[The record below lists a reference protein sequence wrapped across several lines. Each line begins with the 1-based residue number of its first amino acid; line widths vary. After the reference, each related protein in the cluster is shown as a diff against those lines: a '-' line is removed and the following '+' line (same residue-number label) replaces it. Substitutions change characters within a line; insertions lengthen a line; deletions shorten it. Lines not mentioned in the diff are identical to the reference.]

1 MRRRRAS
8 VGRHAAAATAALL
21 ALISP
26 FAPAQADELV
36 VVEARGINLH
46 PGDMVD
52 ASQPLALKEGQHVT
66 FIAVN
71 GATFK
76 LDGPYDKPPTAD
88 LGGGGGTAE
97 ALRALVTQQQ
107 ARIAEAGAS
116 RSGALSVHLPDPW
129 LMDVTRAGNVCLRQS
144 HEPVF
149 WRPDTGRTAEMAVMP
164 GDRSWKAEATWPAG
178 DDRIAA
184 PAGVP
189 VLNGTTYLVS
199 LDGGRSAAVKINIV
213 PSNLLSDAM
222 RAAWMAHQG
231 CEAQA
236 EALSRSFQ

>member
-1 MRRRRAS
+1 MKRRLAS
-8 VGRHAAAATAALL
+8 ASHHAAAATVALL
-21 ALISP
+21 AVVSP
-26 FAPAQADELV
+26 LAAAHAEELV
-36 VVEARGINLH
+36 VVEARGISLH
-46 PGDMVD
+46 PGDMVE

-88 LGGGGGTAE
+88 FGGGGGTAE

-129 LMDVTRAGNVCLRQS
+129 LMDVTRTGNVCLRQS
-144 HEPVF
+144 QEPVF
-149 WRPDTGRTAEMAVMP
+149 WRPDDGRTAEMAVMP
-164 GDRSWKAEATWPAG
+164 GDRSWKAEVTWPAG
-178 DDRIAA
+178 ADRIAG
-184 PAGVP
+184 PTGVP

-199 LDGGRSAAVKINIV
+199 LDGGSSAAVKINIV
-213 PSNLLSDAM
+213 PTNLLSDAM

-236 EALSRSFQ
+236 EALSRRSQ